1 MARIKIT
8 KIDGKVV
15 DQKITPS
22 IEYAFELWKGMGF
35 SKAFTTEAKQTDI
48 FWLAWEACRRNPE
61 WGTISTFGA
70 SFVDTLEKVEIVDDE
85 APNE

>member
-1 MARIKIT
+1 MATIKIT
-8 KIDGKVV
+8 RIDGKVV
-15 DQKITPS
+15 EQRITPS

-35 SKAFTTEAKQTDI
+35 SKAFSTESKQTDI

-70 SFVDTLEKVEIVDDE
+70 SFVDQLEKVEIVDDE
-85 APNE
+85 VPNE

>member
-1 MARIKIT
+1 MARIRIT
-8 KIDGKVV
+8 KTDGKVI

-22 IEYAFELWKGMGF
+22 MEYAFELWKGMGF
-35 SKAFTTEAKQTDI
+35 AKAFTTEQKQTDV

-61 WGTISTFGA
+61 WGTIKTFGTD
-70 SFVDTLEKVEIVDDE
+70 FIDTLEKVEIVDDE